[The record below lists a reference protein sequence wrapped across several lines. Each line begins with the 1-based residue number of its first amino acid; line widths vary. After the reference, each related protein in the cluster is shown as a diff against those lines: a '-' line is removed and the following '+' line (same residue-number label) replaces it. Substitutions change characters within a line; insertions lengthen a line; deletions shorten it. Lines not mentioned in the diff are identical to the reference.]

1 MLVDLSVCRGFDLDT
16 AHAVTLRDDAGDSLH
31 RLLDASLV
39 VRVDDERFRLLEPVR
54 QLAEQQLLA
63 SGNPAEVRERL
74 AAHMVDVTR
83 RMARRADFDVEARQ
97 ALRHELGNV
106 EQALHHLIVTGNDT
120 DAVTM
125 YGSIGPSWFSDYAGP
140 TMERWTPQIRRLV
153 DQQDPAVAAPA
164 RLVMGMAAEGTG
176 ERGALSDLRAALEGF
191 LSANRAQG
199 AASAAFWLA
208 RELALDGSDHQTT
221 VEAFETARTSAIVA
235 GHDVLHS
242 WCGIWL
248 GHLAAL
254 RRRPDSRRGG
264 TARGDQSEPALRTQS
279 PDREAVGVLA
289 ESPGVAA
296 TSTSAANY
304 STGRCRMPRS
314 DDYFQLTAQLRRR
327 IRYNSDTR
335 YHLEQAAA
343 DLAEC
348 ARLVLLRGPERVIVE
363 TLCAATHYLDASG
376 CHTLARSTRAS
387 IAAWPANE
395 KGLTNTVTEALG
407 HQQGELV
414 DEYLNDGLTPL
425 APGPQLRAV
434 LQHIAQES
442 ALQT

>member
-1 MLVDLSVCRGFDLDT
+1 
-16 AHAVTLRDDAGDSLH
+16 
-31 RLLDASLV
+31 
-39 VRVDDERFRLLEPVR
+39 
-54 QLAEQQLLA
+54 
-63 SGNPAEVRERL
+63 
-74 AAHMVDVTR
+74 MVDVTR
-83 RMARRADFDVEARQ
+83 RMARRAYFDVEARQ

-125 YGSIGPSWFSDYAGP
+125 YGSIGPSWFSDDGP

-153 DQQDPAVAAPA
+153 DQQDPAAAAPA

-221 VEAFETARTSAIVA
+221 GRGIRNCATTCHRGGPRRLAQLVRNLARSPRRP
-235 GHDVLHS
+235 
-242 WCGIWL
+242 
-248 GHLAAL
+248 

-279 PDREAVGVLA
+279 PDRGSGRRARRYRLA
-289 ESPGVAA
+289 SRRPRPSAADSSIGPLLHAARATTIRNSPPNFVAA
-296 TSTSAANY
+296 SATTATPDITSCRPQPTSPSAGAW
-304 STGRCRMPRS
+304 
-314 DDYFQLTAQLRRR
+314 YF
-327 IRYNSDTR
+327 IRGS
-335 YHLEQAAA
+335 
-343 DLAEC
+343 
-348 ARLVLLRGPERVIVE
+348 ERVIVE

-376 CHTLARSTRAS
+376 RHTLARATRAS

-407 HQQGELV
+407 HAARRTRRRVPQRRSDSTRTGTTTESRVDTSLKSQHYRPSCTRLKRHQAGRDPEPQASVSVDQQA
-414 DEYLNDGLTPL
+414 
-425 APGPQLRAV
+425 APVAGVVRPRSRPATARAAHRGAGPTTNV
-434 LQHIAQES
+434 
-442 ALQT
+442 